1 MSVSGSQ
8 PFSAFRIVAVGYIA
22 LFALLGG
29 FAMWAMSS
37 QIAGAIVAP
46 GKIKVDGDRQI
57 VQHEIGGV
65 VLEILV
71 DDGDIVRAGD
81 LLFRLEPQQLL
92 SRLNI
97 VEGQLYGLMAR
108 RGRLEAERDSLG
120 RIKFGKALKAAANNN
135 KDLIE
140 LMEGQS
146 NLLAA
151 RLATVARRT
160 EHLNK
165 RSDQVASQITG
176 IEAQSVA
183 LERQLAL
190 LEEELAGQKFLLK
203 RGLSKVTA
211 FSKLQR
217 EKANLQGQIGQLIAS
232 KAQAEQRITEIGIEV
247 LMLRTNMR
255 EEAISSLRDL
265 RDRETE
271 LVEKRLALKA
281 EIERLDIRA
290 PVSGI
295 VYELLVQTPNSVVKS
310 AEPLMHLVPQDRP
323 LVIVARVLP
332 TQVDQI
338 NVGQVVNLRMPA
350 LDQRSTPELEGEIL
364 RISPDAVDDSFTGE
378 TYFSTEIAFVRGE
391 LDRLPVGT
399 ILLPGM
405 PVEAFIRTADRTP
418 LSYLLKPLT
427 DYFSRAFREN

>member
-1 MSVSGSQ
+1 LSVSGSQ
-8 PFSAFRIVAVGYIA
+8 PFSTFRIVAVGYIA

-151 RLATVARRT
+151 RLATVVRRT

-271 LVEKRLALKA
+271 LLEKRLALKA

-323 LVIVARVLP
+323 LVIVARVMP

-338 NVGQVVNLRMPA
+338 NVGQVVNLRMTA

>member
-8 PFSAFRIVAVGYIA
+8 PFSTFRIVAVGYIA

-81 LLFRLEPQQLL
+81 LLFRLEPQQLS

-323 LVIVARVLP
+323 LVIVARVMP

-338 NVGQVVNLRMPA
+338 NVGQVVNLRMTA

>member
-29 FAMWAMSS
+29 FAMWAISS

-46 GKIKVDGDRQI
+46 GKIEVDGDRQI

-120 RIKFGKALKAAANNN
+120 RIKFGKTLKAAANNN

-151 RLATVARRT
+151 RL
-160 EHLNK
+160 
-165 RSDQVASQITG
+165 
-176 IEAQSVA
+176 
-183 LERQLAL
+183 
-190 LEEELAGQKFLLK
+190 
-203 RGLSKVTA
+203 
-211 FSKLQR
+211 
-217 EKANLQGQIGQLIAS
+217 
-232 KAQAEQRITEIGIEV
+232 
-247 LMLRTNMR
+247 
-255 EEAISSLRDL
+255 
-265 RDRETE
+265 
-271 LVEKRLALKA
+271 
-281 EIERLDIRA
+281 
-290 PVSGI
+290 P
-295 VYELLVQTPNSVVKS
+295 
-310 AEPLMHLVPQDRP
+310 PLPDVPS
-323 LVIVARVLP
+323 I
-332 TQVDQI
+332 
-338 NVGQVVNLRMPA
+338 
-350 LDQRSTPELEGEIL
+350 
-364 RISPDAVDDSFTGE
+364 
-378 TYFSTEIAFVRGE
+378 
-391 LDRLPVGT
+391 
-399 ILLPGM
+399 
-405 PVEAFIRTADRTP
+405 
-418 LSYLLKPLT
+418 
-427 DYFSRAFREN
+427 

>member
-29 FAMWAMSS
+29 FAMWAISS

-46 GKIKVDGDRQI
+46 GKIEVDGDRQI

-120 RIKFGKALKAAANNN
+120 RIKFGKTLKAAANNN

-203 RGLSKVTA
+203 RGLLKVTA

-247 LMLRTNMR
+247 LMLTTNMR

-310 AEPLMHLVPQDRP
+310 AEPLKHLVPQDRP
-323 LVIVARVLP
+323 LVIVARVMP

-338 NVGQVVNLRMPA
+338 NVGQVVNLRMTA

>member
-1 MSVSGSQ
+1 LSVSGSQ

-151 RLATVARRT
+151 RLATVVRRT

-338 NVGQVVNLRMPA
+338 NVGQVVNLRMTA

>member
-151 RLATVARRT
+151 RLATVVRRT

-338 NVGQVVNLRMPA
+338 NVGQVVNLRMTA

>member
-8 PFSAFRIVAVGYIA
+8 PFSTFRIVAVGYIA

-323 LVIVARVLP
+323 LVIVARVMP

-338 NVGQVVNLRMPA
+338 NVGQVVNLRMTA